1 MATTELTGQDMDK
14 KAAIMARQEEQ
25 ARRAARMASP
35 TRASSDFYGGVG
47 WLIGLLVTLFISAP
61 AIWLLS
67 RAATGSTREQIIII
81 GIGLAWWL
89 NPLSLGALGY
99 LVSNIRTWRFRVLAG
114 LLVWFVVNVLVSLAI
129 ISDPAR
135 GAITVGLIYLFYFI
149 LFLLFLY
156 IQLRVFVWAASGKP
170 ARFFFG
176 ILAWGALNG
185 LIYAAFINQEIL
197 NILLTVLGFV
207 FQIVFAISFVVIQFV
222 AIFWFMA
229 QSRVEVIR
237 PGDPKQLTFDDYKGQ
252 ANLIKL
258 VRQWIYLM
266 SDRGKFQK
274 MGGQFINGLLLYGEP
289 GTGKTML
296 AKCMAGEAGIA
307 FISIE
312 GSGFRAMFMGVDVLK
327 MIRFISRAR
336 KLAREYG
343 ACIAYID
350 EIDAVGMSRGSV
362 MGGQGQTG
370 MGMGMGG
377 MFGGGTGA
385 LTRLLYEMD
394 GISELT
400 RWEKWR
406 ARWHQLRKK
415 PVPPRDWHVLF
426 MGSTNRPDVLD
437 PALTRPGR
445 FDRTIVVDKPD
456 RAGRREILKYYLGKI
471 KHDESV
477 DVEALVSDTAWATPA
492 KIMSAVTKDAVRL
505 ALFDDRER
513 VAQHDI
519 ELAFQEQ
526 AMGLENPI
534 EEMEEDQRQQV
545 AYHEAGHAIV
555 QYYLRPDERIV
566 RVSIIRRSEA
576 LGYVLP
582 VPNYDIYSLPLKTLV
597 ADILVSMAG
606 HVAVKV
612 FLGEYW
618 TGAASDFQNIR
629 ARLWTLANH
638 GYFGP
643 PVVMDMPTMMGART
657 FEGRASL
664 VEKFWQQLEEQTE
677 YILKVHTPE
686 VHAVADSLLKKGDLT
701 GKECIEIIRAAAAPV
716 NREAEG
722 ARVLEPLLT
731 GTMAETQGNNGDQPT
746 VIATP
751 KKYKPRAK
759 VETEEQDPP
768 PAE

>member
-1 MATTELTGQDMDK
+1 
-14 KAAIMARQEEQ
+14 
-25 ARRAARMASP
+25 
-35 TRASSDFYGGVG
+35 
-47 WLIGLLVTLFISAP
+47 
-61 AIWLLS
+61 
-67 RAATGSTREQIIII
+67 
-81 GIGLAWWL
+81 
-89 NPLSLGALGY
+89 
-99 LVSNIRTWRFRVLAG
+99 
-114 LLVWFVVNVLVSLAI
+114 
-129 ISDPAR
+129 
-135 GAITVGLIYLFYFI
+135 
-149 LFLLFLY
+149 
-156 IQLRVFVWAASGKP
+156 
-170 ARFFFG
+170 
-176 ILAWGALNG
+176 
-185 LIYAAFINQEIL
+185 
-197 NILLTVLGFV
+197 
-207 FQIVFAISFVVIQFV
+207 
-222 AIFWFMA
+222 
-229 QSRVEVIR
+229 
-237 PGDPKQLTFDDYKGQ
+237 
-252 ANLIKL
+252 
-258 VRQWIYLM
+258 
-266 SDRGKFQK
+266 
-274 MGGQFINGLLLYGEP
+274 
-289 GTGKTML
+289 
-296 AKCMAGEAGIA
+296 
-307 FISIE
+307 
-312 GSGFRAMFMGVDVLK
+312 
-327 MIRFISRAR
+327 
-336 KLAREYG
+336 
-343 ACIAYID
+343 
-350 EIDAVGMSRGSV
+350 
-362 MGGQGQTG
+362 
-370 MGMGMGG
+370 
-377 MFGGGTGA
+377 
-385 LTRLLYEMD
+385 
-394 GISELT
+394 
-400 RWEKWR
+400 
-406 ARWHQLRKK
+406 
-415 PVPPRDWHVLF
+415 

-731 GTMAETQGNNGDQPT
+731 GTIAETQGNNGDQPT